1 MVYYSVSR
9 YNEDMFLVGILSWWY
24 GNGWKQRL
32 TLTLGRLSRI
42 SDFFS
47 IGLLLSSLFAPFRQ
61 ISAGGVSG
69 SLGDQM
75 RGLIDQLLSRFI
87 GLFVRLFMIVF
98 GVVTLLVVS
107 LWGAV
112 VLLVWS
118 IVPIFPV
125 MGLIATVIGWV
136 PTWQ

>member
-98 GVVTLLVVS
+98 GVVTLLGVS

-112 VLLVWS
+112 VLVVWS

-125 MGLIATVIGWV
+125 IGLIATVIGWV

>member
-1 MVYYSVSR
+1 
-9 YNEDMFLVGILSWWY
+9 MFLVGILSWWY